1 MKLLK
6 RLKKSAAYDHRDAGS
21 RVQVIPL
28 YSLMKKARREQPE
41 IQIENRSHVAVSE
54 VHALDS
60 HNLLV
65 PAVINICNGRRTQPA
80 FQGYLQG

>member
-1 MKLLK
+1 MIIGMLDLGF
-6 RLKKSAAYDHRDAGS
+6 RLPPPYT
-21 RVQVIPL
+21 
-28 YSLMKKARREQPE
+28 LMKKARREQPE

-65 PAVINICNGRRTQPA
+65 PAGINICNERRTQPA